1 MTPDRKSY
9 RNTLDIVNYFITD
22 EPEFSQMCFYMVG
35 RAGFEPATLG
45 LKDRYSSQLSYRPMS
60 GPPGQ
65 IRTDTSLIKSQVRYH

>member
-1 MTPDRKSY
+1 
-9 RNTLDIVNYFITD
+9 
-22 EPEFSQMCFYMVG
+22 MCFYMVG